1 MKFIAALAAGAAAP
15 LAGGSLRALV
25 RLVVLLI
32 ISILVFSVGF
42 HGIMAM
48 EGREFSWTTSVYW
61 TVVTMSTLGFGDIV
75 FESDLGRLYS
85 IVVLFAGAVLIL
97 VLLPFTFIQL
107 VYLPWRVATREA
119 RAPAGSTCMAT

>member
-1 MKFIAALAAGAAAP
+1 MKIVAAMTAGIAAP
-15 LAGGSLRALV
+15 LAGGSARALV
-25 RLVVLLI
+25 RLVILLVG
-32 ISILVFSVGF
+32 SIALFSVGF
-42 HGIMAM
+42 HVIMAM
-48 EGREFSWTTSVYW
+48 EGREFSWAASVYW

-107 VYLPWRVATREA
+107 VYLPWREATREA
-119 RAPAGSTCMAT
+119 RAPRSVPDGM